1 MLSRCSFALCLTCR
15 ASHTRS
21 THHARAALNTNMHTT
36 QVLDRRLLFKDATF
50 FDVPEDFHD
59 LNADVSDEEEQSG
72 AEPANGGN
80 SKFEI
85 AV

>member
-1 MLSRCSFALCLTCR
+1 
-15 ASHTRS
+15 
-21 THHARAALNTNMHTT
+21 MHTT